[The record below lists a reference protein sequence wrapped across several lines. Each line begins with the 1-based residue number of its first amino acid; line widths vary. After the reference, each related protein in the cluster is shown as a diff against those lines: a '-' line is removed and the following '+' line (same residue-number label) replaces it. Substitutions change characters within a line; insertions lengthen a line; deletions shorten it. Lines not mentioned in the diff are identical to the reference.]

1 MEIWSAAAV
10 ALALGADGLAV
21 GAAYGLR
28 RIQVPARSLLVIGV
42 CSAAC
47 FAAAMTAGAALAGAG
62 VWRAPNVAGAA
73 VFVALGAW
81 NMAKGW
87 AESRDEAATLLC
99 IRLPGPGIVIQV
111 LKEPGRAD
119 VDGSGAID
127 AGEAVVLGVALGL
140 DALAAGLGAAFTG
153 FGAYAVALV
162 AAAQVLLTWVG
173 LHLGRRWGAGWLG
186 GKGSYAPGAIL
197 ILIGLLQL

>member
-81 NMAKGW
+81 NMAKGRS
-87 AESRDEAATLLC
+87 EEHTSELQSRENLVCRLL
-99 IRLPGPGIVIQV
+99 LE
-111 LKEPGRAD
+111 K
-119 VDGSGAID
+119 
-127 AGEAVVLGVALGL
+127 
-140 DALAAGLGAAFTG
+140 
-153 FGAYAVALV
+153 
-162 AAAQVLLTWVG
+162 
-173 LHLGRRWGAGWLG
+173 
-186 GKGSYAPGAIL
+186 KK
-197 ILIGLLQL
+197 